1 MKSKDLKGL
10 PAKEL
15 AKKATEMKKELFEM
29 RIKNTLGQLSNPVQI
44 RFQRKAV
51 ARVLTAQNSKS

>member
-1 MKSKDLKGL
+1 MKSKELNGL

-15 AKKATEMKKELFEM
+15 AKKSTEMKKELFEM

-51 ARVLTAQNSKS
+51 ARVLTALNSKN